1 MYPDKHLASLYE
13 IQTIYSVVD
22 IYTFL
27 EAIEMRSALYEQD
40 EIDRKQK
47 QAQAEASQQ
56 QWQARHR

>member
-1 MYPDKHLASLYE
+1 MTFGCLASLYE
-13 IQTIYSVVD
+13 IQTIYSVDD

-56 QWQARHR
+56 QWQARQR